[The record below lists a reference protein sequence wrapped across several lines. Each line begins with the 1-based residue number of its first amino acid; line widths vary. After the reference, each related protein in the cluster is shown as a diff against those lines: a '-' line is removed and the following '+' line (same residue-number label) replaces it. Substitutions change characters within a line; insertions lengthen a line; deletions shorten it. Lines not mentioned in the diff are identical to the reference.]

1 MLAPGK
7 IMGRKRD
14 LNVSFVRSAF
24 LLFSLFLPGFLLL
37 FFGFVVV
44 VFVFFVVVLLL
55 LFLSKELV
63 YYCFPVFRRIA
74 EYISL

>member
-44 VFVFFVVVLLL
+44 VFVFFDKDTEGTNFENLS
-55 LFLSKELV
+55 LFV
-63 YYCFPVFRRIA
+63 YACFIFLCGLI
-74 EYISL
+74 L